1 MKPIIAVFK
10 GRKINKILCLSFL
23 VMTLIFFGA
32 CVIIA
37 LFNTE
42 MGEVFLILSVI
53 SGGLSII
60 YGLLWLVWRK
70 KEQTAEM
77 TMREAFEQQKAAQDG
92 SRFVAKEFDL
102 PKKRLIETALQ
113 RFHSIIRWTVIVAL
127 GVILLIGGILL
138 ATGSLVHAIQL
149 IYLILFSLL
158 IMFPGLMVQWCLY
171 RLYNRSIPSKILLY
185 PGKLIVDHTV
195 FQPREIREIRVSPNQ
210 LYNRNSPAV
219 FREMQIR
226 TKRGSS
232 RYRIDFRAGSETNE
246 QPFWAEYEQ
255 FVEALYDWATENG
268 VSVNI
273 LFMD

>member
-1 MKPIIAVFK
+1 MKPIIAIFN
-10 GRKINKILCLSFL
+10 GRKINKILCLFFL

-37 LFNTE
+37 LFNAE
-42 MGEVFLILSVI
+42 MGEVFLVLSAI

-70 KEQTAEM
+70 KEQSAEM
-77 TMREAFEQQKAAQDG
+77 TMKEAFKQQKAAQDG
-92 SRFVAKEFDL
+92 SRFVVKEFAL

-113 RFHSIIRWTVIVAL
+113 RFRSIIRWTVIVAL
-127 GVILLIGGILL
+127 GGILLIGGILL
-138 ATGSLVHAIQL
+138 ATGSLVHPIQL
-149 IYLILFSLL
+149 IYLILFFLL

-171 RLYNRSIPSKILLY
+171 YLYDRSIPSKILLY
-185 PGKLIVDHTV
+185 PGKLVIDHTV
-195 FQPREIREIRVSPNQ
+195 FQAREILEIRVSPNQ

-226 TKRGSS
+226 TKRDSL
-232 RYRIDFRAGSETNE
+232 RYRIDYRAGSETNE
-246 QPFWAEYEQ
+246 QPFWTEYGQ
-255 FVEALYDWATENG
+255 FVDVLYDWGTENS
-268 VSVNI
+268 VPVNI

>member
-1 MKPIIAVFK
+1 M
-10 GRKINKILCLSFL
+10 
-23 VMTLIFFGA
+23 
-32 CVIIA
+32 
-37 LFNTE
+37 
-42 MGEVFLILSVI
+42 
-53 SGGLSII
+53 
-60 YGLLWLVWRK
+60 
-70 KEQTAEM
+70 
-77 TMREAFEQQKAAQDG
+77 
-92 SRFVAKEFDL
+92 
-102 PKKRLIETALQ
+102 
-113 RFHSIIRWTVIVAL
+113 
-127 GVILLIGGILL
+127 
-138 ATGSLVHAIQL
+138 
-149 IYLILFSLL
+149 
-158 IMFPGLMVQWCLY
+158 
-171 RLYNRSIPSKILLY
+171 
-185 PGKLIVDHTV
+185 